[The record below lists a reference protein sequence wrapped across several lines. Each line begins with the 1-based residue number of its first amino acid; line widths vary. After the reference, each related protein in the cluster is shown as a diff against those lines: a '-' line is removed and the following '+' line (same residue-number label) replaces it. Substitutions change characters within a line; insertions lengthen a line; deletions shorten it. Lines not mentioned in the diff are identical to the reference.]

1 MSSHAHP
8 RKRRFRLLPRSPR
21 TGWMVFVGTVFLFRG
36 IEYLDPASAESL
48 PRTLA
53 RIEEVVPIGF
63 WAILWV
69 LSGVVAIAT
78 ANTRYW
84 IQGIV
89 GLAMI
94 TAVWFLGYTSAFVE
108 DMIFHGDSGAGLA
121 ALAYGALVASA
132 ISIARMIDPEDLRAA
147 K

>member
-1 MSSHAHP
+1 M
-8 RKRRFRLLPRSPR
+8 F
-21 TGWMVFVGTVFLFRG
+21 FVGTVFLFRG
-36 IEYLDPASAESL
+36 IEYLDPRSAEKL
-48 PRTLA
+48 PETLA
-53 RIEEVVPIGF
+53 RIEAVVPIGF
-63 WAILWV
+63 WAVLWI
-69 LSGVVAIAT
+69 LSGVFAIAT
-78 ANTRYW
+78 AGSRYW

-94 TAVWFLGYTSAFVE
+94 TSVWFLGYTFAFIE
-108 DMIFHGDSGAGLA
+108 GMIFQGHSDSGLA